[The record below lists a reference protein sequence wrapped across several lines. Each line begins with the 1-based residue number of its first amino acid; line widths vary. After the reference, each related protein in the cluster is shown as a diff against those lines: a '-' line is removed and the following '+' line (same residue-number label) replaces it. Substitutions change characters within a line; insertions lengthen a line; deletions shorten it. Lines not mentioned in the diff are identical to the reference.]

1 MSVQRGAR
9 GATVDALKAEIRAVL
24 LLPEADPEP
33 PWLNGFVE
41 QLAAQGLEDLEAL
54 ATLIHVSTTITGLTR
69 TYNPQDI
76 DEMDECDVAKVRFI
90 MRGCGNGIGVHSS
103 RFFGHLAGLVDA
115 QKVAH
120 ATKGQRTQSFSASQA
135 GTTSA
140 TSAGPRTGVAEN
152 SLLTLPL
159 LAATPLRPKA
169 DRSVCSSV
177 LTKEGPVLV
186 CAH

>member
-1 MSVQRGAR
+1 MCSGAR
-9 GATVDALKAEIRAVL
+9 EARRLTKAEIRAVL

-76 DEMDECDVAKVRFI
+76 DEMDECDVAKVRYI
-90 MRGCGNGIGVHSS
+90 MRGCGNVIGVHSS

-120 ATKGQRTQSFSASQA
+120 ATKGQRTQHPSFFL
-135 GTTSA
+135 TKI
-140 TSAGPRTGVAEN
+140 RENTGVHRALE
-152 SLLTLPL
+152 
-159 LAATPLRPKA
+159 
-169 DRSVCSSV
+169 V
-177 LTKEGPVLV
+177 
-186 CAH
+186 